1 VSKIRLK
8 PQQTKRGECLT
19 TRNIRPA
26 FVVSGVVVA
35 GAILFAAIVSNGPAT
50 AADPWPSTAPETP
63 QLIYSPWAKF
73 CGKGKDP
80 GAKEVCFTGKDART
94 RAGEPVVAAALIEPA
109 GEARK
114 LFRVTLPSPLQVQ
127 YGTRIMIDKEPAI
140 SSAFFTCFANGCMA
154 DCEATPELVGKLKT
168 GQMLTIV
175 AINLAGKAVS
185 FPLPLADSGGNS
197 FAAANEGPPTDRK
210 VFEEQQK
217 EQQRKRTGPWRC
229 DEILLAACDSN
240 GKQFRP
246 SR

>member
-1 VSKIRLK
+1 M
-8 PQQTKRGECLT
+8 TH
-19 TRNIRPA
+19 NMRPA
-26 FVVSGVVVA
+26 FVVSVAAVA
-35 GAILFAAIVSNGPAT
+35 GAILSAAIVSNGPAT
-50 AADPWPSTAPETP
+50 AADPSPSNTAEMR
-63 QLIYSPWAKF
+63 QLIFSRWAKF
-73 CGKGKDP
+73 CGKGSGPD
-80 GAKEVCFTGKDART
+80 AKEVCFTGKDART
-94 RAGEPVVAAALIEPA
+94 EYGQPVVAAALIEPA
-109 GEARK
+109 GETRK

-127 YGTRIMIDKEPAI
+127 YGTRMMIDKEPTI

-154 DCEATPELVGKLKT
+154 DYEATPELVGKLKMS
-168 GQMLTIV
+168 QMLTIV

-197 FAAANEGPPTDRK
+197 FAAANEGPPTDPK
-210 VFEEQQK
+210 VFEEPQK